1 MSSNPHGPNDG
12 MIPLPRAIAILP
24 AHNEAENLPGV
35 LAELFRH
42 VPGLDVMVID
52 DASDDAT
59 ASVAAQA
66 GAQVVRLP
74 CRLGYG
80 AAVQTGFRFAKERG
94 YEYAVMLDA
103 DGQHDPECIPA
114 LLAPVIAGEA
124 DTAIGSRFL
133 GTMEYKSSW
142 VRRAG
147 MAMLAAIVTRFT
159 GRRVTDPTSGF
170 QALNRQVLCFFAR
183 DNYPSDYPDADTL
196 LLLHYAGFRVVEV
209 PVRMRDRLA
218 GASMHSSWRIIYYI
232 FKMLLSIL
240 TVLLRHRTLG
250 TTNHPPNSGAAT
262 GHRTH
267 G

>member
-1 MSSNPHGPNDG
+1 
-12 MIPLPRAIAILP
+12 MIPLQTTIAILP
-24 AHNEAENLPGV
+24 AHNEAENLPNV
-35 LAELFRH
+35 LAELVRYA
-42 VPGLDVMVID
+42 PGLGVVVID
-52 DASDDAT
+52 DASHDAT
-59 ASVAAQA
+59 ATLATQL

-80 AAVQTGFRFAKERG
+80 GAVQTGFRYADERG
-94 YEYAVMLDA
+94 YDYAVMLDA

-124 DTAIGSRFL
+124 DAAIGSRFL
-133 GTMEYKSSW
+133 GTMEYRSSW
-142 VRRAG
+142 ARRAG
-147 MAMLAAIVTRFT
+147 MATLAAIVTRFT

-170 QALNRQVLCFFAR
+170 QVLNRQVLRFFAR

-196 LLLHYAGFRVVEV
+196 LLLHYAGYRVVEV

-240 TVLLRHRTLG
+240 TVLLRHKTIGSADRR
-250 TTNHPPNSGAAT
+250 PESGAAT
-262 GHRTH
+262 GH
-267 G
+267 GAQG